1 MTENNAREKIDDD
14 KDSLY
19 VVLRAAEYGC
29 EQKHIKHVAG
39 MCGYSWPQLAES
51 TQHDKGA

>member
-19 VVLRAAEYGC
+19 VVLRAAKYGC
-29 EQKHIKHVAG
+29 EQKHKRTPHK
-39 MCGYSWPQLAES
+39 EE
-51 TQHDKGA
+51 T

>member
-1 MTENNAREKIDDD
+1 MNENNAREKINDDI
-14 KDSLY
+14 DSLY

-39 MCGYSWPQLAES
+39 MCGYSWPPTEKEFGNLNP
-51 TQHDKGA
+51 

>member
-19 VVLRAAEYGC
+19 VVLCAAEYGC

-39 MCGYSWPQLAES
+39 MCGYSWPLFTEEKRNDRQS
-51 TQHDKGA
+51 

>member
-39 MCGYSWPQLAES
+39 MCGYSWPQLAEL